1 MSALLAM
8 ALLLSVSPPDSP
20 PARKP
25 CEELKAEI
33 TKKVAANSV
42 KSYSLEI
49 VPKDKEVEGA
59 VVGFCDGGTKKI
71 VYRRVLNPPQTPPIA
86 ASKP

>member
-1 MSALLAM
+1 MSALLAI
-8 ALLLSVSPPDSP
+8 ALLLSVSPPASP
-20 PARKP
+20 QARKP

-49 VPKDKEVEGA
+49 VPKEKEAEGA

-71 VYRRVLNPPQTPPIA
+71 VYRRALNPPQAPPIA
-86 ASKP
+86 TTKP